1 MGYQQMIVDACAK
14 NNNFGRGAS
23 RFAIKKYIE
32 ENNNGKYSAGSC
44 RRAIAAC
51 VAAGT
56 LVQGS
61 TSARFAITAA
71 GREARKPKK

>member
-23 RFAIKKYIE
+23 RAAIKKYIE
-32 ENNNGKYSAGSC
+32 ENNNGKYSAGAC

-71 GREARKPKK
+71 GRESRKPKK